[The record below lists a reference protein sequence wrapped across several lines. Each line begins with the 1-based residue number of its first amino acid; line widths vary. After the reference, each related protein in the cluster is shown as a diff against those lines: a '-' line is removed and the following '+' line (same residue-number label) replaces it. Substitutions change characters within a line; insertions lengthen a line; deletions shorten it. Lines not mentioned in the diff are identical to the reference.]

1 MIREKLVLKITGG
14 NRMTVALARVLAV
27 AWIFA
32 AASGASAE
40 EGGRGVKIGIMSDVN
55 GPAASNSGTGSTL
68 AAKMAIEDFG
78 ENVLGKPV
86 ETVTADFQL
95 KVDIGSAIIRRWF
108 DEENVD
114 AITDVPSSPLALA
127 VQNLVKDKNKIFL
140 MSGPTSSDLTG
151 KACSPNAVAFHMD
164 SYALGNIV
172 AREVVRRGGDKW
184 FFLTTDTA
192 FGHALERDTTTA
204 LVAAGGN
211 VAGTVR
217 SPLNNQDFSSA
228 LLTASSS
235 GANIIALVSTSTD
248 TSNALKQAREFGL
261 MEAKRGI
268 SFTAPLGNLHD
279 FHAVGLETAQGVI
292 TSDGFDWNKNDATR
306 QFSDRFFKR
315 ANSMPSAIHA
325 ATYSAV
331 LHYLKAV
338 RSAGTKDTAT
348 VMKVMKSTP
357 VEDFFAGKGWIRE
370 DGRMISDR
378 YLLQVKKPDESRS
391 EWDIYNLLKIIPGD
405 QVFRPLT
412 EGGCPFVAAAK

>member
-1 MIREKLVLKITGG
+1 MI
-14 NRMTVALARVLAV
+14 VAVARIVAV
-27 AWIFA
+27 AWLLAI
-32 AASGASAE
+32 ASGASAQQA
-40 EGGRGVKIGIMSDVN
+40 GQGVKIGIMSDVS

-78 ENVLGKPV
+78 QDLLGKPV

-114 AITDVPSSPLALA
+114 AIADVPSSPLALA
-127 VQNLVKDKNKIFL
+127 VQNLVREKNKIFL
-140 MSGPTSSDLTG
+140 MTGPTSSDLTG
-151 KACSPNAVAFHMD
+151 KACSPNSVAFHMD

-172 AREVVRRGGDKW
+172 AREVVSRGGNKW

-192 FGHALERDTTTA
+192 FGHALERDTTAA

-217 SPLNNQDFSSA
+217 FPLNNQDFSSA

-261 MEAKRGI
+261 LEPKRGI
-268 SFTAPLGNLHD
+268 NFTAPLGNLHD

-292 TSDGFDWNKNDATR
+292 TSDGFDWNKDDATR

-315 ANSMPSAIHA
+315 ANSMPSSIQA

-331 LHYLKAV
+331 RHYLKAV
-338 RSAGTKDTAT
+338 QSAGTKDAAT

-378 YLLQVKKPDESRS
+378 YLLQVKTPAESKG
-391 EWDIYNLLKIIPGD
+391 EWDIYKLLKIIPGE
-405 QVFRPLT
+405 QAFRPLA
-412 EGGCPFVAAAK
+412 EGGCPFVTATK

>member
-1 MIREKLVLKITGG
+1 
-14 NRMTVALARVLAV
+14 MTIAVARILAV

-32 AASGASAE
+32 ILSGAIVSGAFAE
-40 EGGRGVKIGIMSDVN
+40 DAGRGVKIGIMSDVS

-78 ENVLGKPV
+78 NNVLGKPV
-86 ETVTADFQL
+86 EVITADFQL
-95 KVDIGSAIIRRWF
+95 KVDIGAAIIRRWF

-114 AITDVPSSPLALA
+114 AIADVASSPLALA
-127 VQNLVKDKNKIFL
+127 VQNLVREKNKIFL

-151 KACSPNAVAFHMD
+151 KSCSPNSVAFHMD

-172 AREVVRRGGDKW
+172 AREVVRRGGDRW

-192 FGHALERDTTTA
+192 FGHALERDTTAA
-204 LVAAGGN
+204 LLAAGGKVLGN
-211 VAGTVR
+211 VR
-217 SPLNNQDFSSA
+217 FPLNTQDFSSA
-228 LLTASSS
+228 LLTASNS

-261 MEAKRGI
+261 MEPKRGI

-292 TSDGFDWNKNDATR
+292 TSDGFDWNKNEATR

-338 RSAGTKDTAT
+338 QAAGSKDATT
-348 VMKVMKSTP
+348 VMKTMKATP

-370 DGRMISDR
+370 DGRLISER
-378 YLLQVKKPDESRS
+378 YLLQVKKPSESRG
-391 EWDIYNLLKIIPGD
+391 EWDIYNLLNVIPGE
-405 QVFRPLT
+405 QAFRPLAD
-412 EGGCPFVAAAK
+412 GGCPFVATAK